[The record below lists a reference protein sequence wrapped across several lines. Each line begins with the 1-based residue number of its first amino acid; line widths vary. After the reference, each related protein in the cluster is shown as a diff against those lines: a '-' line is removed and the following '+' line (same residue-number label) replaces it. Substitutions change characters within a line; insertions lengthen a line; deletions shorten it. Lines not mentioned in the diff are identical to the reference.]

1 FVTSGIITP
10 RENIGSSQPSHG
22 QVKAPR
28 VQSESPANR
37 RGPIDVFISY
47 SEEDERFKKQLET
60 HLVMLRREGII
71 RPWHSQQIEPGQ
83 EWEQETASHI
93 DSAQIILLLV
103 SSSFLASDQLYDH
116 ELLRAMER
124 QASGD
129 ARVVPIIL
137 RSVDLDRTPF

>member
-1 FVTSGIITP
+1 TNASTSPSQEQI
-10 RENIGSSQPSHG
+10 RARQVQHENQEKRTGP
-22 QVKAPR
+22 VK
-28 VQSESPANR
+28 
-37 RGPIDVFISY
+37 IFISY

-137 RSVDLDRTPF
+137 RSVDLDRTPFKK

>member
-1 FVTSGIITP
+1 
-10 RENIGSSQPSHG
+10 
-22 QVKAPR
+22 
-28 VQSESPANR
+28 
-37 RGPIDVFISY
+37 
-47 SEEDERFKKQLET
+47 
-60 HLVMLRREGII
+60 MLRREGII

-137 RSVDLDRTPF
+137 RSVDLDRTPFKKLLALPRNGRPIDTWRNADEIWSSITREIRQLCEQLRNSQGNR